1 MPDTSEPEFCRTC
14 IEGIRIPVLLLV
26 TACGIMVALLLPP
39 IAQPPGYH
47 DFADQRSLFGI
58 PHIWNVL
65 SNLAFVLAGGIC
77 HFLAVV
83 WYVLPVLPAVPV
95 SG

>member
-47 DFADQRSLFGI
+47 DFADQR
-58 PHIWNVL
+58 
-65 SNLAFVLAGGIC
+65 
-77 HFLAVV
+77 
-83 WYVLPVLPAVPV
+83 
-95 SG
+95 